1 MMDYQHLGQLKLLD
15 AAPIAFFCSTRCGGD
30 AVLKAY
36 EWARQQCDLGTTVI
50 SGFHTP
56 VEKDVYAILARRGA
70 RIIHC
75 YPNRLPLKRPTPE
88 QRSLIDEGRL
98 LLLVPKACAQLP
110 RPTRQSC
117 SLRNR
122 FVADKAQS
130 ITVGSMHPRSAVS
143 EDLQSYQS
151 KITTLIRR
159 EIANENP

>member
-15 AAPIAFFCSTRCGGD
+15 DAPIAFFCSTRCDGD
-30 AVLKAY
+30 SVLKAY

-75 YPNRLPLKRPTPE
+75 YPKRLPLKRPTPA

-98 LLLVPKACAQLP
+98 LLLAPEACAQLP
-110 RPTRQSC
+110 RPTKQSC
-117 SLRNR
+117 SQRNR
-122 FVADKAQS
+122 FVADRARS
-130 ITVGSMHPRSAVS
+130 ITIARIHSESALN
-143 EDLQSYQS
+143 EDLKPYQS
-151 KITTLIRR
+151 KVKSIT
-159 EIANENP
+159 